1 MKYLYIRIFSVY
13 SNCLKEST
21 CPWSD
26 FNLKYFFY
34 RYLDVSISNEKN
46 VRKQQR
52 IMIVNAILDGDVKN
66 VDHVL
71 KFVQSNLT
79 KIIELYVETHKFII
93 FIRRINFNHVF
104 FLSCYTDY
112 INIKFLTYFFRF
124 TRIYQIKKIDKC
136 NII

>member
-1 MKYLYIRIFSVY
+1 MKYLYICIFSVY
-13 SNCLKEST
+13 SNYLKEST

-52 IMIVNAILDGDVKN
+52 IMIVNAILDGNVKN

-79 KIIELYVETHKFII
+79 RIIELYVETHKFII

-104 FLSCYTDY
+104 FYLVILITLISNFWHIFFVSHEY
-112 INIKFLTYFFRF
+112 IKLR
-124 TRIYQIKKIDKC
+124 K
-136 NII
+136 